1 MKNCPKC
8 RVESRDDADWC
19 WHCGYSYEDA
29 TGGAPGSRDPESS
42 PSSESGTGVI
52 DAPAAK

>member
-8 RVESRDDADWC
+8 RVESRSDAEWC

-29 TGGAPGSRDPESS
+29 DQKQAQAREEPEQAESDPPVADGG
-42 PSSESGTGVI
+42 
-52 DAPAAK
+52 